1 MAKEPWKR
9 GRETHHFLSDGVVG
23 CLQVAQHLGD
33 NLLGIAAVTHGVEE
47 VCSSLT
53 HADIP
58 LSLPAEETELNNYK
72 QCP

>member
-1 MAKEPWKR
+1 MTEETRKR
-9 GRETHHFLSDGVVG
+9 RRETHHFLSDGVVG
-23 CLQVAQHLGD
+23 CLQVTQHLCD

-47 VCSSLT
+47 VSSSLT

-58 LSLPAEETELNNYK
+58 LSLPTEETELNCYK